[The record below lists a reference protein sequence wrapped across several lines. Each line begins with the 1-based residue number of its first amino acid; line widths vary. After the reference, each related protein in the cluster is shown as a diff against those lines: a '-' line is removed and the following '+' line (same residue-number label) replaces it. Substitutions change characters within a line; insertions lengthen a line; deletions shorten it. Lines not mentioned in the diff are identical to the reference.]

1 MKCFQKIVVLVVI
14 ISLLVWRLIFLPTS
28 AFKAYSTTSGPID
41 YIAQN
46 PGKEGIAISKARGEL
61 YLMDCY
67 PLLALFIGRGVMKT
81 YRFQDVR
88 EWSINDVKAGRV
100 FAVGFAALSA
110 MGENARA
117 NAAAA
122 ADSGLFVTVRD
133 IERPE
138 WHIQMNRTQQKKW
151 FEILRQSINED

>member
-1 MKCFQKIVVLVVI
+1 MNQIQIIIACVVVI
-14 ISLLVWRLIFLPTS
+14 PVFVWRLLISPTS
-28 AFKAYSTTSGPID
+28 KFKIYATAAGPVDHIF
-41 YIAQN
+41 QN
-46 PGKEGIAISKARGEL
+46 PGKAGIAVSKARSEL

-67 PLLALFIGRGVMKT
+67 PLLALLIGRGVMKT
-81 YRFQDVR
+81 YRFQEVR
-88 EWSINDVKAGRV
+88 DWSINDVKAGRV

-117 NAAAA
+117 SAAAA

-138 WHIQMNRTQQKKW
+138 WHIWMKREQQKKW
-151 FEILRQSINED
+151 FEILTQFVNRG